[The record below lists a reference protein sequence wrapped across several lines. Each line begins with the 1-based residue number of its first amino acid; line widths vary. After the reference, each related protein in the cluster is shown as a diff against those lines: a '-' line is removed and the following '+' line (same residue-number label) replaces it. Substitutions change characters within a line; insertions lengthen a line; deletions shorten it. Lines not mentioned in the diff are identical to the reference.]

1 MLFDDVWAFY
11 NANRQH
17 KSKFRDEAAHLR
29 LSPHFSGR
37 LLQDIRRADMR
48 AYIRAR
54 QTQGVQL
61 STIRRELRV
70 FSAAV
75 NFTALEL
82 DTTLHNPARGLD
94 IPDSTPR
101 LRWLTHDQARA
112 LLKASRLVT
121 PLPHLPAFIR
131 LALSTGCRKSEL
143 MFLEWSRVNR
153 SESLLLLEPE
163 HTKAGKRRYV
173 PLNATALAA
182 LDALSA
188 YNTSYFPDSP
198 WVFTGSRGWRVR
210 SLQKPWQAAL
220 DLAGISDFRIH
231 DLRHTCASWL
241 VMDGVPLTV
250 VRDLLGHSS
259 VTVTERYAHLAP
271 DKVRQALE
279 AMPSI

>member
-1 MLFDDVWAFY
+1 MLFDEVWAFY
-11 NANRQH
+11 SANRQH
-17 KSKFRDEAAHLR
+17 KSKFRDAAAHIR
-29 LSPHFSGR
+29 LDPYFSGR
-37 LLQDIRRADMR
+37 RLQDIKRADMR

-54 QTQGVQL
+54 QSQGVKL

-75 NFTALEL
+75 NFTAVEL
-82 DTTLHNPARGLD
+82 DTTLHNPAKGLD
-94 IPDSTPR
+94 IPDSVPR
-101 LRWLTHDQARA
+101 LRWLSHDQARV
-112 LLKASRLVT
+112 LLKAAGLVT
-121 PLPHLPAFIR
+121 PLPHLSAFIR

-143 MFLEWSRVNR
+143 LFLEWGRVNR
-153 SESLLLLEPE
+153 DESLLLLEPE

-173 PLNATALAA
+173 PLNAAALAA

-188 YNTSYFPDSP
+188 FNAAHWPDSP

-220 DLAGISDFRIH
+220 ERAGITDFRIH

-259 VTVTERYAHLAP
+259 IVVTERYAHLAP
-271 DKVRQALE
+271 DKVRRAVE
-279 AMPSI
+279 AMPAI